1 MLSKN
6 VCPKCSGN
14 MYVNLDK
21 DLSCLMC
28 GAIIVLTVRRHS
40 DIQGIRKKVDDT
52 PADIWRMGT
61 DGTHRRKGSP
71 RKFLGKR

>member
-14 MYVNLDK
+14 MYVNIDK

-28 GAIIVLTVRRHS
+28 GSIIVLTIRRHS
-40 DIQGIRKKVDDT
+40 DIKGIRKKIDDT
-52 PADIWRMGT
+52 VGYTWRMGVE
-61 DGTHRRKGSP
+61 GTQRKKGRP